1 MNWGKT
7 KIFQLYERQC
17 IISIS
22 SIIIIMVY
30 FEWLGQNAITM
41 VLLLAS
47 YFEKEKHL
55 PKSGLSVSYY
65 TGQ

>member
-1 MNWGKT
+1 
-7 KIFQLYERQC
+7 
-17 IISIS
+17 
-22 SIIIIMVY
+22 MVY

-55 PKSGLSVSYY
+55 PKADYPSVIIPDYSLNKIHIICQVNLYSFFDL
-65 TGQ
+65 